1 MSDLSSDEGDDMSDV
16 MSDIS
21 FDSDSDLGSD
31 FSDAES
37 DDSFQQAMMDIG
49 WLAGNAQADYD
60 SDASDAPYDPN
71 G

>member
-1 MSDLSSDEGDDMSDV
+1 MSDSSSDEDDDMSDS

-21 FDSDSDLGSD
+21 SDSDSD
-31 FSDAES
+31 AEF
-37 DDSFQQAMMDIG
+37 DDGFQQAIIDIG
-49 WLAGNAQADYD
+49 WLAGNGQGNYD